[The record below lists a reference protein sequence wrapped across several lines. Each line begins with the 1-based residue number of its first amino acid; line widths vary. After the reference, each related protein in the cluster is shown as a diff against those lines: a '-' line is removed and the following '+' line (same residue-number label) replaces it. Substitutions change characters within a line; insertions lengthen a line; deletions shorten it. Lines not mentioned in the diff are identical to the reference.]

1 MPARS
6 ICTRSPLNL
15 FNHRAPPPVNNS
27 TNNKD
32 CEKQEGEKEIYIQ
45 EKKKKVCVVFKDD
58 LKNKKT
64 SLICFAWE
72 KGILVFCSECVCGKV
87 LISLC
92 AAQCLFQLC
101 SKKRWSITRL

>member
-15 FNHRAPPPVNNS
+15 FSHRAPPPVNNS

-32 CEKQEGEKEIYIQ
+32 CKKQEGEKEIYIQ
-45 EKKKKVCVVFKDD
+45 EKKRESVCSFQGRLKKQ
-58 LKNKKT
+58 KT

-72 KGILVFCSECVCGKV
+72 KGILVFCSVSVCVC
-87 LISLC
+87 
-92 AAQCLFQLC
+92 
-101 SKKRWSITRL
+101 

>member
-15 FNHRAPPPVNNS
+15 FSQRAPPPVNNS

-32 CEKQEGEKEIYIQ
+32 CEKQEGERNIYIQ
-45 EKKKKVCVVFKDD
+45 EEKNARVVFKDD
-58 LKNKKT
+58 LKNRKT

-72 KGILVFCSECVCGKV
+72 RYARVLLGLASACV
-87 LISLC
+87 
-92 AAQCLFQLC
+92 
-101 SKKRWSITRL
+101 